1 MTTLERFLK
10 YVKINT
16 QSDPN
21 SETSPTSK
29 QQFDLAYELEKEL
42 KNLGL
47 KDVKVSEY
55 CYVTALL
62 PKNTNVDTKTI
73 GLIAHLD
80 TSPDLTGKNVIPQ
93 IIKNYD
99 GNDICLNKE
108 ENIYLRV
115 SDFPYLKEY
124 IGHDLVTTNGLTLL
138 GADDKAGIAAIM
150 GMLENIITNNIP
162 HGDIKICFTPD
173 EEVGKGTAHFN
184 VEDFGCDFAYTVDG
198 GKIGEISYENF
209 NAASANL
216 TFIGKEIHPGS
227 AKGKMVNAIR
237 VAMEFESML
246 PQQLK
251 PEYTD
256 GYDGF
261 NHLHAISGD
270 VSIAKT
276 EYIIRNHDESLFKT
290 QKDEFIR
297 IKDYLNSKY
306 QYEIVKLEI
315 KDSYKNMRYLLED
328 KKYIID
334 LATEC
339 MKKLNIKPLLLP
351 IRGGTDGANL
361 TYMGLPCPN
370 LGTGGMNFHGRYEFL
385 SINELELNVQLLTEI
400 IKI

>member
-21 SETSPTSK
+21 SDTSPTSK

-80 TSPDLTGKNVIPQ
+80 TSADLTGKNVIPQ

>member
-21 SETSPTSK
+21 SDTSPTSK

-108 ENIYLRV
+108 ENIYLKV